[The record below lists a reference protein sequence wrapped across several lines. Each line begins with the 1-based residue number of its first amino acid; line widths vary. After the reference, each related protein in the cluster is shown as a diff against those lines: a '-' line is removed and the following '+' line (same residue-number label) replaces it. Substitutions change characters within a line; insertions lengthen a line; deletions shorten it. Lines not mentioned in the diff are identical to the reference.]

1 MFKSTIGVLTIG
13 LIAMLSMS
21 NMGGRAKQGGE
32 GNTGAPGDKSYNCSE
47 CHSGGA
53 YNVSTAITLKDEEE
67 MWWISTNH
75 LRCTNLVLVLLPL
88 ADPIQKDMASN

>member
-32 GNTGAPGDKSYNCSE
+32 GNTGAPGDKSFINVCAFILLVFNCIIPE
-47 CHSGGA
+47 INCH
-53 YNVSTAITLKDEEE
+53 
-67 MWWISTNH
+67 
-75 LRCTNLVLVLLPL
+75 
-88 ADPIQKDMASN
+88 

>member
-32 GNTGAPGDKSYNCSE
+32 GNTGAP
-47 CHSGGA
+47 
-53 YNVSTAITLKDEEE
+53 
-67 MWWISTNH
+67 
-75 LRCTNLVLVLLPL
+75 
-88 ADPIQKDMASN
+88 